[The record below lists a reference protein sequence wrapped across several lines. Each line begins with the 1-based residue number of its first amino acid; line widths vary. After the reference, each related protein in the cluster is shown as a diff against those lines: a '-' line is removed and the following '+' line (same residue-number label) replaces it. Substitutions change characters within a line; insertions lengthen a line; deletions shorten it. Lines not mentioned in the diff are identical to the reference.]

1 MGEKYIK
8 SEAQSGTR
16 QPQCVESSF
25 RPQDDWP
32 HALQPAKDLDRVK
45 PDTVDRRK
53 FLTSS
58 LQALCAA
65 SVSLCLCGENSPSSA
80 DAQGKPRRQVGSSWD
95 VEAREYLG
103 TPQSEAAVTK
113 GLAYLAS
120 RQQTDGHWVSQGYRN
135 DVGINGLCM
144 MAFLAAGHQ
153 PGRGRYGVVLSEVVD
168 WLANSIQMNGQFTPP
183 GLIRATQGGGAG
195 PPMYGHGFALL
206 GLAEVYGMTRRR
218 DLKTKLQAAVK
229 LIEDTQ
235 NQDGQPSRDGGW
247 RYQPQQGDAD
257 LSVTVVQ
264 VLGLRG
270 CRNAGIK
277 VSQQTIDRA
286 ISYMKRLANTDGG
299 FSYQYGMNQSNPART
314 GAGVLSLYLAG
325 LKDSRQCQAGLDYL
339 VKHPLQRGSDWIY
352 RDHFHYSIYYV
363 TQAMYQAG
371 GNYWKS
377 WYPIVRDRLVASQD
391 ADGSWGRADATS
403 EAGTEYATAM
413 ACLVL
418 QVPAGLL
425 PIYQK

>member
-1 MGEKYIK
+1 MDVKETTLK
-8 SEAQSGTR
+8 
-16 QPQCVESSF
+16 PQANMQTEQQKKIGRRRFLISSF
-25 RPQDDWP
+25 QT
-32 HALQPAKDLDRVK
+32 LGVTLV
-45 PDTVDRRK
+45 
-53 FLTSS
+53 SS
-58 LQALCAA
+58 
-65 SVSLCLCGENSPSSA
+65 CLGGENFSSA
-80 DAQGKPRRQVGSSWD
+80 FAQGKLPRRRVGSSWD

-103 TPQSEAAVTK
+103 TPQSEAAVNR

-120 RQQTDGHWVSQGYRN
+120 HQMSDGHWKSQGYAN
-135 DVGINGLCM
+135 DVGVNGLAL

-168 WLANSIQMNGQFTPP
+168 WLANSIQMNGQFTPN

-218 DLKTKLQAAVK
+218 DLKPKLEAAVK

-286 ISYMKRLANTDGG
+286 INYMRRLANRDGG

-325 LKDSRQCQAGLDYL
+325 LKDSQQCQSGLDYL

-371 GNYWKS
+371 GNYWKT
-377 WYPIVRDRLVASQD
+377 WYPVVRDRLVSSQD
-391 ADGSWGRADATS
+391 ADGSWGRSDATS
-403 EAGTEYATAM
+403 EAGPEYATAM

>member
-1 MGEKYIK
+1 MEENQTRTENLSNMG
-8 SEAQSGTR
+8 
-16 QPQCVESSF
+16 
-25 RPQDDWP
+25 
-32 HALQPAKDLDRVK
+32 
-45 PDTVDRRK
+45 RRK

-58 LQALCAA
+58 LQSLCAA
-65 SVSLCLCGENSPSSA
+65 SVSLCLCGGNSSSSA
-80 DAQGKPRRQVGSSWD
+80 FAGKAPPRRQVGSSWD

-103 TPQSEAAVTK
+103 TPQSEAAVNR

-120 RQQTDGHWVSQGYRN
+120 HQTSDGHWRSQGYSN
-135 DVGINGLCM
+135 DVGINGLTL

-168 WLANSIQMNGQFTPP
+168 WLSNSIQMNGQFTPN

-218 DLKTKLQAAVK
+218 DLKPKLEAAVK

-235 NQDGQPSRDGGW
+235 NQDGQASRDGGW

-286 ISYMKRLANTDGG
+286 INYMRRLANKDGG
-299 FSYQYGMNQSNPART
+299 FSYQFGMNQSNPART

-325 LKDSRQCQAGLDYL
+325 LKDSPQCQGGLDYL
-339 VKHPLQRGSDWIY
+339 VKHPLQKGVDWIY

-371 GNYWKS
+371 GNYWKT
-377 WYPIVRDRLVASQD
+377 WYPVVRDRLVASQD
-391 ADGSWGRADATS
+391 ADGSWGRSDATS
-403 EAGTEYATAM
+403 EAGPEYATAM